1 MLQQSLG
8 NLMVKCKW
16 ESRCCLSEIPFG
28 INLKNIFVR
37 RVIVRQLCILL
48 SGLKSVETIVVLI

>member
-28 INLKNIFVR
+28 INLENIFVH
-37 RVIVRQLCILL
+37 RVIVRQRCVLPF
-48 SGLKSVETIVVLI
+48 GLKSVETIVVLI